1 MINSI
6 DELLSFGLKLIFH
19 IIAFQLDPESE
30 DDWPPPWLGYV
41 LAVALFLV
49 SMVQTMVLQ
58 QYWKRTYQVLR

>member
-1 MINSI
+1 MYSNQV
-6 DELLSFGLKLIFH
+6 DT
-19 IIAFQLDPESE
+19 FQLDPESE

-58 QYWKRTYQVLR
+58 QYWKRTYQVIHITTDLGMNSVCPT